1 MCLDIV
7 EMSHH
12 EEPAAAGIS
21 HRQLGFGANFQPRF
35 LTLRNVGIYKPQE
48 PDELWEDALTET
60 QNFLVS
66 LVTKPEAAQ

>member
-12 EEPAAAGIS
+12 EELAAAGIS